1 MYNLYFSGSSDHK
14 PTENILLR
22 GRTFEEQITSLV
34 KDVFQP
40 AGFTLVKFTRL
51 PYLCEGDMESSFYM
65 LDDFVFVLKV
75 TEPG

>member
-1 MYNLYFSGSSDHK
+1 MAHFYISGSSDHK
-14 PTENILLR
+14 PSENILLR
-22 GRTFEEQITSLV
+22 GRTFEEQITSIV
-34 KDVFQP
+34 KHVFEP
-40 AGFTLVKFTRL
+40 AGFTLVRFTRV